1 MSLQL
6 AFTVFENVQS
16 IHPLTIDNSKND
28 GLGTWKPQSVP
39 RKMDLHFCAISL
51 AYFMIFQSEAAMWN
65 LKNYLKLNKKNIYLI
80 YILIIT
86 YIISYLVFSIFQARP
101 HCMHKLCKCCLHT
114 LETTTTSA
122 FQILNLF
129 TE

>member
-6 AFTVFENVQS
+6 AFAVFENVQS

-51 AYFMIFQSEAAMWN
+51 AYLMISQSEAAMWT

-80 YILIIT
+80 HILII
-86 YIISYLVFSIFQARP
+86 IPSI
-101 HCMHKLCKCCLHT
+101 
-114 LETTTTSA
+114 
-122 FQILNLF
+122 
-129 TE
+129 

>member
-6 AFTVFENVQS
+6 AFAVFENVQS

-51 AYFMIFQSEAAMWN
+51 AYLMIFKSEAAMWN

-86 YIISYLVFSIFQARP
+86 YIMMEEEIQKHKYILKHIDNISNTKIHS
-101 HCMHKLCKCCLHT
+101 
-114 LETTTTSA
+114 
-122 FQILNLF
+122 
-129 TE
+129 